1 MTDLRPPR
9 SDSTVKSAFSTW
21 KGLYTGGVCL
31 VVALGVHWVVLSLKL
46 PQQTQSASNPKEE
59 DISEDSMGGISV
71 TVFPSVSP
79 TPASPSPEPST
90 GKPLQPTVMPKST
103 EPPAQPLPV
112 PTASPA
118 EVVVPSQS
126 ETVENLEAETS
137 EPIPEPEGLQQ
148 EAEEEEPDP
157 YADFPH
163 SVDTVEARDACEGCW
178 HNPNSNFR
186 SMNLKEQLENQGYTL
201 RDITGEML
209 DTDIGVR
216 VYAVRK
222 GEEITYYL
230 NLVQVLNGG
239 VLYTMTDEPIASEKI
254 EDLQQY

>member
-126 ETVENLEAETS
+126 ETVE
-137 EPIPEPEGLQQ
+137 
-148 EAEEEEPDP
+148 
-157 YADFPH
+157 
-163 SVDTVEARDACEGCW
+163 TVEARDACEGCW